1 MGHVSPVRVEG
12 GEVVVRVVGSLEVG
26 RTGAFRLEG
35 RVEEVAVV
43 EEGGGEDVDVVVIM
57 IAEGSVV
64 VGVEDV
70 DDVDDEEEDGEVVGV
85 VDGGEEEGVVDEDGE
100 GACTTTTVVDV
111 DGLGVELEDGLAVTD
126 GLTTIVVVELTTP
139 RDLCC

>member
-1 MGHVSPVRVEG
+1 VGQVSPVRVEG

-26 RTGAFRLEG
+26 RTGGFWLVG

-100 GACTTTTVVDV
+100 GAGTTTTVVDV

-139 RDLCC
+139 GDLCC